1 MDENTRINDI
11 DVLVIGGGLAAA
23 FAAIKA
29 KENGAQRVVQVC
41 KGRTGCSG
49 NSAFAASV
57 MHVCF
62 PEDDLDDRLR
72 RLTRSLACIAQQDL
86 IRDHLE
92 ESYSLLKDM
101 DRFGCGFL
109 KNEKG
114 AFLRATARGAYP
126 TVVFRGHQMMRA
138 MRRAEEDRGVEL
150 VDGVMVTDLL
160 TREGRIVGA
169 VGFSVEKGDFFVFE
183 AKTTILATG
192 STWYK
197 GLLPGHRDDTG
208 DGFGMAFR
216 AGVVLSGGEVNDQLT
231 NLFPRRFDLGPGM
244 NLWVGE
250 GGVFVNRKGEAFME
264 KYNPRL
270 KDRAGLAK
278 LTIAFCMEARRG
290 LAPIFMDMR
299 HIPPEG
305 VRRLKEALIIPM
317 KMFERAGLEAGDR
330 ILDLVEWSPAAPVG
344 RAAPVVNRRFETSMP
359 GLYACGEAACPDA
372 VVTGLAGAATSGAK
386 AGQSAAAFIREVD
399 PAVPE
404 PDQIAALKERTLAP
418 LKTERGTD
426 PEHLLLAIQEA
437 VIPYEILL
445 IRHGKRMSKALAR
458 IETLRDSEAP
468 FLFACDS
475 HYLRSVH
482 EVLNLLTTAEIQLRA
497 ALFRKDSR
505 TGIREDYPFED
516 NINWLKFVR
525 ARKGAEGVEIFAEDV
540 PIGRYPI
547 PVARKQEPA
556 YLWQMGID
564 AGVVRIEGGEVKW
577 V

>member
-1 MDENTRINDI
+1 MNEDTRISDI

-29 KENGAQRVVQVC
+29 KENGARRVVQVC

-86 IRDHLE
+86 IQDHLE
-92 ESYSLLKDM
+92 ESYRILEDM
-101 DRFGCGFL
+101 DGFGCGFL

-114 AFLRATARGAYP
+114 GFLRATARGAYP

-138 MRRAEEDRGVEL
+138 MRRAEKDRGVEL
-150 VDGVMVTDLL
+150 IDGVMVTDLL
-160 TREGRIVGA
+160 TRDGREVGA
-169 VGFSVEKGDFFVFE
+169 VGFNVEKGDFFVFE

-216 AGVVLSGGEVNDQLT
+216 AGVVLSGGETNDQLT

-250 GGVFVNRKGEAFME
+250 GGIFRNKNGEPFME

-299 HIPPEG
+299 HLPPEG

-317 KMFERAGLEAGDR
+317 KMFERAGLEANDR
-330 ILDLVEWSPAAPVG
+330 ILDLVEWSPAAPVA
-344 RAAPVVNRRFETSMP
+344 RTAPVVNRRFETSMP

-372 VVTGLAGAATSGAK
+372 VVTGLASAATSGAK
-386 AGQSAAAFIREVD
+386 AGQSAAAFVREAL
-399 PAVPE
+399 PAFPE
-404 PDQIAALKERTLAP
+404 PDQIEALRERTLAP
-418 LKTERGTD
+418 LKREKGTD
-426 PEHLLLAIQEA
+426 SEHLLLAIQEA
-437 VIPYEILL
+437 VIPYGILL
-445 IRHGKRMSKALAR
+445 IRHGERMSKALGR
-458 IETLRDSEAP
+458 IETLRDSEAAR
-468 FLFACDS
+468 LFACDS
-475 HYLRSVH
+475 HHLRSVH

-516 NINWLKFVR
+516 NVHWLKFVR
-525 ARKGAEGVEIFAEDV
+525 ARKRAEEVEIFAEDV
-540 PIGRYPI
+540 PIGKYPI
-547 PVARKQEPA
+547 QVERREQAA

-564 AGVVRIEGGEVKW
+564 AGVVRIEGGKIKW